1 MTRER
6 ITISAPAK
14 INLGLAVTGRR
25 SDGFH
30 DLISVFQTVSWSDEL
45 EFTEADGL
53 SLSCSDSDLP
63 AGPDNLVWR
72 AADLVRKRFG
82 IRSGVH
88 MHLHKSIPWGAGLG
102 GGSSDAAATLR
113 GLAKL
118 WCIETDESVWL
129 DLCAELGS
137 DVPFFLRGGTAVV
150 TGRGEHVEPLP
161 VTRDFSPRAFV
172 VAVPPVTVSTPWA
185 FRVLASHFAGTYP
198 DACEYRKYVDALRNA
213 TLTLRAFCERLD
225 GWNTFQSVVET
236 HHPEIADVRRR
247 LSDAGAL
254 VALMSGSG
262 SAVFGVFATA
272 SDADRALASLG
283 AGVRAMRVVATPA
296 VHAP

>member
-1 MTRER
+1 MTHER

-14 INLGLAVTGRR
+14 INLGLVVTGRR

-45 EFTEADGL
+45 EFTEADDL
-53 SLSCSDSDLP
+53 SLSCSDSSLP
-63 AGPDNLVWR
+63 VGSDNLVWR
-72 AADLVRKRFG
+72 AADLVRERFG
-82 IRSGVH
+82 IQSGAH
-88 MHLHKSIPWGAGLG
+88 IHLHKSIPWGAGLG

-118 WCIETDESVWL
+118 WRIEADESVWL

-150 TGRGEHVEPLP
+150 TGRGEYVEPLP
-161 VTRDFSPRAFV
+161 ITRDSSPLAFV

-185 FRVLASHFAGTYP
+185 FRALASHFAGKYP
-198 DACEYRKYVDALRNA
+198 DAREYREHVKAFRDG
-213 TLTLRAFCERLD
+213 TLTLRAFCERLN
-225 GWNTFQSVVET
+225 GWNTFQSVVEA
-236 HHPEIADVRRR
+236 HHPEIVDVRHR
-247 LSDAGAL
+247 LSDTGAL

-262 SAVFGVFATA
+262 SAVFGVFESAT
-272 SDADRALASLG
+272 DADRALASLDV
-283 AGVRAMRVVATPA
+283 GVKAMRVASIPA
-296 VHAP
+296 VQAP